1 MAIGSCN
8 YILDSPK
15 VSSLAQTTKI
25 PKWSLLGALPLFAG
39 CVSMAPEQSQPQVV
53 ANMPDEY
60 GVSEQAGDYMPASWW
75 TAFKDPVLDQIL
87 QKSLSG
93 NLDLAESAARLRAAQ
108 AQAKVSK
115 SGLYPQINLSGSAN
129 YSDSPAGGTAFGG
142 LAGGAVNRIEVETYA
157 PSIGFAYELDF
168 WGKVRNQARAS
179 RADAIA
185 AAADLQAARLAIMAE
200 AITNYF
206 DLVDV
211 RAQIATQV
219 KTIDLLNDRTTQ
231 TESRYQRGLVS
242 SFELYQIRQD
252 FRNTQA
258 SLPQSEARLAAI
270 EGQLAVLSGGYA
282 SDIEDLLA
290 KPMKPRLV
298 FEPIPA
304 GLPASLLIQRPDVV
318 ASWQRLEAARYTV
331 GARKAEQFPAINLSS
346 SVGTQAG
353 NISGAFDIMDN
364 WVLNLGASLTAP
376 LFQGGRIRANIE
388 LANAQYAQA
397 SAAYARTVITA
408 YQEVR
413 TAISQYE
420 EQRQRYR
427 FLFMQGQEAQRTASL
442 QSKRFASGVG
452 QYSDYLDA
460 LRQEYQIESALSSAG
475 RDVALARLAVH
486 RALGGDWVEAQETEP
501 LKMSPLDEP
510 EKVDDSSADKIQQG
524 DR

>member
-1 MAIGSCN
+1 M
-8 YILDSPK
+8 
-15 VSSLAQTTKI
+15 
-25 PKWSLLGALPLFAG
+25 LGALPLIAG
-39 CVSMAPEQSQPQVV
+39 CVSMAPNQSQPQIV
-53 ANMPDEY
+53 ADLPDEF
-60 GVSEQAGDYMPASWW
+60 GVLEKAGEYRPANWW
-75 TAFKDPVLDQIL
+75 KAFNDPVLDQIL
-87 QKSLSG
+87 QKTLSD
-93 NLDLAESAARLRAAQ
+93 NLDLAESAARLRAAE
-108 AQAKVSK
+108 AQARVSK
-115 SGLYPQINLSGSAN
+115 SGLYPQVNLSGSAS

-142 LAGGAVNRIEVETYA
+142 LAGGVVNRFEVETYA
-157 PSIGFAYELDF
+157 PSLGFAYELDL
-168 WGKVRNQARAS
+168 WGRVRNQARAG

-185 AAADLQAARLAIMAE
+185 AAADLKAARLAIMAE

-206 DLVDV
+206 DLVDA

-231 TESRYQRGLVS
+231 TDSRYRRGLVT

-258 SLPQSEARLAAI
+258 SLPQAEARLAAI
-270 EGQLAVLSGGYA
+270 EGQLAVLSGGFA
-282 SDIEDLLA
+282 RDIDDLLKMPL
-290 KPMKPRLV
+290 KPQLV
-298 FEPIPA
+298 FESIPP
-304 GLPASLLIQRPDVV
+304 GLPSSLLIQRPDVV

-331 GARKAEQFPAINLSS
+331 GVRKAEQFPAISLTSS
-346 SVGTQAG
+346 IGTQAG
-353 NISGAFDIMDN
+353 DLSGAFDVMDN
-364 WVLNLGASLTAP
+364 WVLSLGASLTAP
-376 LFQGGRIRANIE
+376 LFQGGRIRANIA

-408 YQEVR
+408 FQEVR
-413 TAISQYE
+413 TAIAQYE

-427 FLFMQGQEAQRTASL
+427 FLFLQGQEAQSTAGL

-486 RALGGDWVEAQETEP
+486 RALGGDWAEEQEIEPVEMIT
-501 LKMSPLDEP
+501 LDEQA
-510 EKVDDSSADKIQQG
+510 KVDDFSTNKKQQG